1 MRFMTATLMFLFCTG
16 MNVQAEIR
24 TETVEYR
31 DGDTVLEGYIAYD
44 AKLAAKRPGIL
55 VVPNWL
61 GVTPAVKATLEKYA
75 ALGYTAMAADI
86 YGKGVRPDQ
95 KTAGEIAGKFKADRP
110 LMRRRAQ
117 AGLDYLAKFKT
128 VDPKRLAAAGYCFG
142 GTSVLELARSGAPVK
157 GVVSFHG
164 GLSSPMPKDA
174 KNIKGKVLAL
184 HGADDPYVP
193 ATEVTA
199 FEEEMRGGKV
209 DWELVKYANAVHSFT
224 DKDAGS
230 DNSKGAAYN
239 PQADKRSWEAM
250 KDFLQ
255 EIL

>member
-1 MRFMTATLMFLFCTG
+1 MRFMTLALLFVFCAG
-16 MNVQAEIR
+16 ASVNAEIK

-44 AKLAAKRPGIL
+44 SKLAAKRPGIL
-55 VVPNWL
+55 VVPDWL
-61 GVTPAVKATLEKYA
+61 GVGANVKKTAEKLA
-75 ALGYTAMAADI
+75 AMGYTAMAADI
-86 YGKGVRPDQ
+86 YGKGIRPDQ
-95 KTAGEIAGKFKADRP
+95 KSASEVAGKYKSDRP

-117 AGLDYLAKFKT
+117 AGLDYLAKHKT
-128 VDPKRLAAAGYCFG
+128 VDAKKLAATGYCFG
-142 GTSVLELARSGAPVK
+142 GTTVLELARSGAPVK

-164 GLSSPMPKDA
+164 GLETPSPKDA
-174 KNIKGKVLAL
+174 SNIKGKVLAL

-193 ATEVTA
+193 AAEVAA
-199 FEEEMRGGKV
+199 FENEMRSAKV

-224 DKDAGS
+224 IKDAGT

-239 PQADKRSWEAM
+239 AQADKRSWEAM